1 VIDYV
6 PLENGALEY
15 RRGIGGEHEV
25 VLQASEIRRDRTGV
39 HARLTVGLDSTIL
52 EEDTL
57 NVARREDRNRLANA
71 AHQLLAENL
80 NGTAKT
86 FDQAALRHELMMF
99 SRGLWPAQVGSMT
112 GERTAGDAE
121 LSSPSFIVDDY
132 VLSEGGTLLFAPPG
146 RGKSWI
152 GLAMA
157 VSVDAGIGSLW
168 NVTQRPVLYLN
179 LERGR
184 ESFARRLG
192 LVNRVLGLPPERE
205 LMFIHAR
212 GKSLADVWDG
222 AERTVKE
229 EGVGLVVLDSLS
241 RSGAGDLTENAPANR
256 AMDLLNGMGCS
267 WLALAHTPRADE
279 SHVYG
284 SQMFDAACDLG
295 VQMLTQDSPHED
307 YLNPTLGIGLR
318 VAKAN
323 DTAKPALRIWALE
336 FDRRF
341 GLTGV
346 RPARRNEFPEIEGS
360 SQPRSVEAQV
370 INLLLMRA
378 MTNGELAA
386 EMDVTAGY
394 MSKITGPMKE
404 DGKITEV
411 RREGNSIYLGIPS
424 RHGDSQQEFPRE

>member
-1 VIDYV
+1 MKYV
-6 PLENGALEY
+6 RLDSGALEY
-15 RRGIGGEHEV
+15 RRGIGGEHEL
-25 VLQASEIRRDRTGV
+25 VLQAAEIRNERTGV
-39 HARLTVGLDSTIL
+39 HAQLTVGLDTTIL
-52 EEDTL
+52 EQDTF

-71 AHQLLAENL
+71 AYKIMAGSL
-80 NGTAKT
+80 NGAADT
-86 FDQAALRHELMMF
+86 FAATDLQHDLLLF
-99 SRGLWPAQVGSMT
+99 TRGLWPAQVGDMR

-121 LSSPSFIVDDY
+121 FSEPHFLVEDY
-132 VLSEGGTLLFAPPG
+132 VVEDGGTLLFAPPG

-157 VSVDAGIGSLW
+157 VSVDAGISSLW

-192 LVNRVLGLPPERE
+192 LVNRALGLPPERE

-229 EGVGLVVLDSLS
+229 EGIGLVVLDSLS

-370 INLLLMRA
+370 IDLLLMRA

-386 EMDVTAGY
+386 ELDVSPGY